1 MLFRPEEIHGT
12 SGITDVFEP
21 FWKRNG
27 HVCEKSQGLLIL
39 YLAVF
44 HFEAKRLAAIQ
55 TGKVHPHRLAGEK
68 PADRQR
74 FKASLT
80 VPFLFTIN
88 RDPILGGQVVERGK

>member
-1 MLFRPEEIHGT
+1 MLFRPEEIHST
-12 SGITDVFEP
+12 SGIADVFEP
-21 FWKRNG
+21 LRKRNR
-27 HVCEKSQGLLIL
+27 HVCNKIEGFFIL
-39 YLAVF
+39 HPAVF